1 MGLRLEVYTTLE
13 QQARNG
19 GIHRT
24 NGEGK
29 KAEQIVRQ
37 ANVDLLKAR
46 YAFLAQQF
54 PAHFRMVVFGSAR
67 LGAETDEYRF
77 MTGLAKEVVMRTGAD
92 IITGGGPGIM
102 EAALLGAEQA
112 DREAKQQGRD
122 LNCRRIGV
130 NIRLPFE
137 QGENPYVQYSSTHDE
152 FLSRL
157 QEFADR
163 SHIAYFAP
171 GGIGTATELHI
182 FLQLKQVGYLEPD
195 FKLIAHPF
203 WRESIEAYRKAMYHD
218 RVGQH
223 KVPLIGESDLDI
235 VFSDT
240 IPDIVGIVRN
250 SYQKWNETIGSHVVY
265 QEPSRRNVDFGQ
277 APVFSVGSIGV
288 YPSPLLEQQRS
299 LSGKMAKC
307 RDKIGGQ
314 N

>member
-13 QQARNG
+13 QQARHG
-19 GIHRT
+19 DIHRT
-24 NGEGK
+24 TGEGK
-29 KAEQIVRQ
+29 KAEQIVQQ
-37 ANVDLLKAR
+37 ANVALLKAR

-67 LGAETDEYRF
+67 LGADTDEYRF
-77 MTGLAKEVVMRTGAD
+77 ITGLTKEVVLRTGAD

-112 DREAKQQGRD
+112 DREAKQHSRD

-130 NIRLPFE
+130 NIRLSCE
-137 QGENPYVQYSSTHDE
+137 QTVNPYVQYSSTHEE

-163 SHIAYFAP
+163 AHIAYFAP
-171 GGIGTATELHI
+171 GGIGTATELTL
-182 FLQLKQVGYLEPD
+182 FLQLKQAGYFEPD

-203 WRESIEAYRKAMYHD
+203 WRESIEAFRQAMYHD
-218 RVGQH
+218 RVEQH
-223 KVPLIGESDLDI
+223 KVPFIGELDLDM

-240 IPDIVGIVRN
+240 IPEIVSIVSE

-265 QEPSRRNVDFGQ
+265 QEPSRQQVDFDQ
-277 APVFSVGSIGV
+277 APVF
-288 YPSPLLEQQRS
+288 
-299 LSGKMAKC
+299 
-307 RDKIGGQ
+307 
-314 N
+314 